1 MNEKQKHF
9 LKDLSDL
16 FDKYMV
22 EEMCVFD
29 GRVTFISNQ
38 NYIGVIS
45 FERSKDEDVSYFT
58 EILIKEREYIT
69 RDNRYD
75 VIESEDKNV

>member
-22 EEMCVFD
+22 EEMRVLE

-38 NYIGVIS
+38 NFICVVS

>member
-22 EEMCVFD
+22 EEMCVFN

-38 NYIGVIS
+38 NYIGVVS

-58 EILIKEREYIT
+58 EIHIKEKEYIT
-69 RDNRYD
+69 RDNRYK
-75 VIESEDKNV
+75 EG